1 MRQYIDLSNSKF
13 LSSKKI
19 AIRWVDMDAYHHVN
33 NACYFDY
40 MAEARASYFSEILED
55 KNTQYVLVHVSCD
68 FKKPLVYPKNVIV
81 KQYFAAISRTT
92 FTFYYTFHDE
102 LDDSIV
108 YAIGEGVLVSIDAKT
123 LRPVPVPDVIKQ
135 LLVTSQ

>member
-1 MRQYIDLSNSKF
+1 MKKAIDLSNSKL
-13 LSSKKI
+13 LSTKKI

-68 FKKPLVYPKNVIV
+68 FKKPLVYPGNVIV
-81 KQYFAAISRTT
+81 KQYFSALSRTT
-92 FTFYYTFHDE
+92 FTFHYTFHHE
-102 LDDSIV
+102 LDESIV

-123 LRPVPVPDVIKQ
+123 LKPIPVPEVIIQKCQ
-135 LLVTSQ
+135 SSH